1 MADGNQVRSVRRE
14 RPRLEA
20 AQRPALKKNPYVNPY
35 TRFERGG
42 IYRFRSIDPV
52 FRPFRVT

>member
-20 AQRPALKKNPYVNPY
+20 ARRPALKKNPYVSPY
-35 TRFERGG
+35 KRFERDG
-42 IYRFRSIDPV
+42 IYRFRSIDPG

>member
-1 MADGNQVRSVRRE
+1 MADGNPVRSVKQE
-14 RPRLEA
+14 RPRHSA
-20 AQRPALKKNPYVNPY
+20 CPRTGLKKNPYVRPY

-42 IYRFRSIDPV
+42 IYRFRSIDPD